1 MKTLDQVRT
10 SIRQTIGRQ
19 PPGGDSEPPNPG
31 GPGGPNDGGTNHP
44 GNAAPPI
51 IQAGDT
57 RTAGALPQIFDGS
70 RDKADDFIEEVKDYL
85 RLNESVPGF
94 NSPRYKIAFTLTL
107 IKGPEV
113 VGWKRDMGRW
123 LDTQVLPQD
132 NTRALWEGFLVEFAD
147 QFQDTQREMR
157 ARQEI
162 AKLKMKYP
170 DIDGYIAKFKELA
183 RIAEYNTG
191 SMETIQLFLNGLD
204 RKILAKVMG
213 VPVPISYLQFKSRA
227 VQVTKAQQVI
237 EGILGE
243 TRGPNTQNWWRNN
256 QTRTPSQ
263 PFFTHNRG
271 RGQGFRTNS
280 TPRYNSSTA
289 PPSYNDR
296 VVPMDLGRTRSAP
309 FPPRGGPSRGAYNRV
324 ANAPSFNSKACYNCG
339 TVGHFS
345 RDCPQKRNRMPRI
358 NLMDMED
365 EWTTE
370 PPTPLQTETN
380 ESKIARMRTE
390 FEALTPE
397 EVLGVLG
404 DKTAETETG
413 FGNA

>member
-1 MKTLDQVRT
+1 MDLHKHDKYSALLDGPRSRESRQLDEGLAESQGQSNTIEEPEEPTNPHDQQEEEEEEETRSEEQEKIDQEIRLTPVVLTQPIPQMSAIMTQTTTHQEDQLEYEEPPRQAMKTLNQVQA

-19 PPGGDSEPPNPG
+19 PPGGDPEPPNPRN
-31 GPGGPNDGGTNHP
+31 PGGPNDGGPNHP
-44 GNAAPPI
+44 GNAAPLI

-70 RDKADDFIEEVKDYL
+70 RDKADNFIEEVKDYL
-85 RLNESVPGF
+85 RLNELVPGF

-132 NTRALWEGFLVEFAD
+132 NTRALWEGFLVEFAN

-170 DIDGYIAKFKELA
+170 DVDGYIAKFEELA

-213 VPVPISYLQFKSRA
+213 VPVPITYLQFKNRA

-243 TRGPNTQNWWRNN
+243 TRGPNTQN
-256 QTRTPSQ
+256 
-263 PFFTHNRG
+263 
-271 RGQGFRTNS
+271 
-280 TPRYNSSTA
+280 
-289 PPSYNDR
+289 
-296 VVPMDLGRTRSAP
+296 
-309 FPPRGGPSRGAYNRV
+309 
-324 ANAPSFNSKACYNCG
+324 
-339 TVGHFS
+339 
-345 RDCPQKRNRMPRI
+345 
-358 NLMDMED
+358 
-365 EWTTE
+365 
-370 PPTPLQTETN
+370 
-380 ESKIARMRTE
+380 
-390 FEALTPE
+390 
-397 EVLGVLG
+397 
-404 DKTAETETG
+404 
-413 FGNA
+413 